1 MKMKILKG
9 LKYCFDKIVE
19 LVKII
24 IEASN
29 LSFNKI
35 KLLFFTCFMGIFAF
49 NYFIEYSSN
58 GSDRHLEVNPQDT
71 PISVILT
78 IASLIVFLIFMD
90 LIYLLRESAR
100 LHRII
105 ENSSIPKSIRE
116 KAAEKLFKLK

>member
-1 MKMKILKG
+1 
-9 LKYCFDKIVE
+9 
-19 LVKII
+19 
-24 IEASN
+24 
-29 LSFNKI
+29 
-35 KLLFFTCFMGIFAF
+35 MGIFAF